1 MKHLH
6 CISFNVQ
13 EALKEIEYL
22 VSLSKVPLVLSN
34 AMGTVILHSEVR
46 NLSYGTSS
54 AARLSS
60 QLHFASLSDMTRVL
74 RCNYKDNLR
83 SRETKFYERYI
94 NVTTSNPKTRGL

>member
-34 AMGTVILHSEVR
+34 AMGTVILHSR
-46 NLSYGTSS
+46 
-54 AARLSS
+54 
-60 QLHFASLSDMTRVL
+60 
-74 RCNYKDNLR
+74 
-83 SRETKFYERYI
+83 
-94 NVTTSNPKTRGL
+94 